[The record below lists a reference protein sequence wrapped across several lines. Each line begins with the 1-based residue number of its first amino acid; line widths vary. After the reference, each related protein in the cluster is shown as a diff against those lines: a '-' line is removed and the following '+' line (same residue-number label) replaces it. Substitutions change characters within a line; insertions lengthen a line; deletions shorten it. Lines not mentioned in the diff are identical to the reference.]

1 MKTGKLRWGFVGCGH
16 ICHRFITGIFH
27 SNNSEVSA
35 VYGRRPERANA
46 FADQYEIPHRFY
58 DIEEMI
64 HSGTIDVAYIG
75 VTHAF
80 HVAFAKKFL
89 EAGIP
94 VLCEKPLAPNAKMA
108 RELVQCAREHNT
120 FLMEA
125 MWSRFF
131 PAIRDV
137 QEWIAQGKIG
147 RVESINSTFGF
158 RMNDIPI
165 TSRAIAP
172 EHAGG
177 VLLDLGV
184 YQISMMNMLLG
195 HKPIRINASAWMGKA
210 GTDETTV
217 AIAEY
222 PDNVIGTMACAYNA
236 LMDNRMTIY
245 GDAGS
250 IQLEKFYSPIRAEL
264 FCGQEKITK
273 YYNHPAE
280 GFQYEIDYVADCIAK
295 NRKEPEIM
303 PLDESIEVI
312 EIMDGIRAKWGLRYP
327 FE

>member
-1 MKTGKLRWGFVGCGH
+1 MSTKFMRWGFVGCGH

-27 SNNSEVSA
+27 SKDSIVNA
-35 VYGRRPERANA
+35 VYGRKPERANA
-46 FADQYEIPHRFY
+46 FADQYDIPHRFY
-58 DIEEMI
+58 DIDQMI
-64 HSGTIDVAYIG
+64 NSGTMDIAYIG

-80 HVAFAKKFL
+80 HVEFAKKFL
-89 EAGIP
+89 QAGIP
-94 VLCEKPLAPNAKMA
+94 VLCEKPLAPNGKMA

-125 MWSRFF
+125 MWTRFF

-137 QEWIAQGKIG
+137 QDWILQGRIG
-147 RVESINSTFGF
+147 KVESIISTFGF

-184 YQISMMNMLLG
+184 YQISVMNMLLQA
-195 HKPIRINASAWMGKA
+195 KPLHISASAWMGKA

-217 AIAEY
+217 AVAEY
-222 PDNVIGTMACAYNA
+222 PNHVIGTMSCAYNA
-236 LMDNRMTIY
+236 LMDNNMTIY
-245 GDAGS
+245 GDKGS
-250 IQLEKFYSPIRAEL
+250 ISLEKFYSPVGAKL
-264 FCGQEKITK
+264 LYGQVEITK
-273 YYNHPAE
+273 KYNHPGE
-280 GFQYEIDYVADCIAK
+280 GFQYEIDYVSDSVKIG
-295 NRKEPEIM
+295 RQEPEIM
-303 PLDESIEVI
+303 PLEESIEVI
-312 EIMDGIRAKWGLRYP
+312 DIMDGIREQWGLKYP